1 MERRTFI
8 KTCAQALFL
17 ASLGPALTWERAL
30 ASEQPQDAIL
40 VAVHLQGGN
49 DALNTLPPLGDPL
62 YHRARPQLALSPRS
76 TPTLAP
82 GRGIHPS
89 LSGLHHLYQEGKV
102 AFVEGVGRPDH
113 DRSHFRSID
122 IWQTAGNP
130 TSADGWLG
138 RLAERHDLTS
148 VSVGD
153 ELAHALSAHRH
164 QPLSFTGER
173 MPEYPGGADFHASLA
188 RMYGEQAGHGLRGAI
203 LESGRRL
210 EEVVTDYRE
219 KTNQVKLPRFFGD
232 NPTGR
237 RFEMAARIL
246 AAGLPPRVLHLGV
259 GSFDTHEDQANQQ
272 ARQLAEVDTALSA
285 FWQTMEEH
293 GLGRRVLVFG
303 YSEFGRRV
311 EENATGGTDHGAG
324 GMAFLLGGKVRGG
337 LRGTAPDLA
346 SLRDGDLSHSVDY
359 RRLYASILEGHF
371 HHSDANSIVP
381 GQAALP
387 DLFAS

>member
-1 MERRTFI
+1 MQRRNFL

-30 ASEQPQDAIL
+30 AAPRNEEAVL

-49 DALNTLPPLGDPL
+49 DALNTLPPLTDSL
-62 YHRARPQLALSPRS
+62 YRKARPHLALSARS

-130 TSADGWLG
+130 TGSEGWLG
-138 RLAERHDLTS
+138 MLAERHQLTS

-153 ELAHALSAHRH
+153 QLAHALANHHH
-164 QPLSFTGER
+164 QALSFTGET
-173 MPEYPGGADFHASLA
+173 MPQYPGGPDFHASLA
-188 RMYGEQAGHGLRGAI
+188 RMYSEPAEAGLRRAI
-203 LESGRRL
+203 LDSGKRL
-210 EEVVTDYRE
+210 EEVVVDYRD
-219 KTNQVKLPRFFGD
+219 KTARVRLPRYFGD

-272 ARQLAEVDTALSA
+272 ARQLAELDTALAA
-285 FWQTMEEH
+285 FWQTMEEY
-293 GLGRRVLVFG
+293 GLAHRVLVFG

-324 GMAFLLGGKVRGG
+324 GLAFLLGGKVQGG
-337 LRGTAPDLA
+337 LRGTPPDLSA
-346 SLRDGDLSHSVDY
+346 LRDGDLAHSVDY

-371 HHSDANSIVP
+371 NHSDAASIVP
-381 GQAALP
+381 GHAALP
-387 DLFAS
+387 GLF